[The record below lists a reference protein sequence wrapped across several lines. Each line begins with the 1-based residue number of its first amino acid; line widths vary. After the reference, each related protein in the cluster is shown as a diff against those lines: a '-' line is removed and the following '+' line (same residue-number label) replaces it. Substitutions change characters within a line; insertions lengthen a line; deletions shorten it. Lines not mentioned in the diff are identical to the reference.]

1 MFSKMD
7 TSAQNEK
14 LQNGAD
20 TASNMTGNGSGV
32 ARKPNGEPT
41 ICPEA
46 LMAWAELPE
55 LGSIV
60 VKVPAL

>member
-20 TASNMTGNGSGV
+20 TASNMTETPGATVERYAFRASFN
-32 ARKPNGEPT
+32 
-41 ICPEA
+41 
-46 LMAWAELPE
+46 
-55 LGSIV
+55 
-60 VKVPAL
+60 